1 MAGTKFELRS
11 RGVDDSKTQIWRIP
25 FVLAQERCEDGEE
38 KESGNV
44 LIASGREETRASGAV
59 FQEALILI
67 KSKCLGRNQARAQV
81 EVRFDQ
87 RRIPEEF
94 DQGLLPWPYQFVSFF
109 SRNVQCGLLSVTPAP
124 ALSPAA
130 QLSLRP

>member
-67 KSKCLGRNQARAQV
+67 KSKCLGRNQARAQSRAPLRLA
-81 EVRFDQ
+81 ENSG
-87 RRIPEEF
+87 RIRP
-94 DQGLLPWPYQFVSFF
+94 
-109 SRNVQCGLLSVTPAP
+109 R
-124 ALSPAA
+124 SPAVA
-130 QLSLRP
+130 ISICQFLQ